1 MTRDETIKVL
11 AILKAAFPN
20 SYRGMTKE
28 EANGTVAVWAAQFGN
43 IPASVVMIAVNKLI
57 STNTFPPSI
66 NEIKERIRGLYWEVW
81 EELEAHRRATIGIK
95 ISKDAEP
102 IKCGKPLDERT
113 VAQLE
118 AIMKVVA
125 PMRTQSKIEPTLGE
139 LLNSYSGYLEGGR
152 GDSTAQIE

>member
-20 SYRGMTKE
+20 SYKGMTKD

-57 STNTFPPSI
+57 STSNFPPSI
-66 NEIKERIRGLYWEVW
+66 NEVKQKIRGLYWEVW
-81 EELEAHRRATIGIK
+81 DELETHRRATIGIK
-95 ISKDAEP
+95 TSKDAEP
-102 IKCGKPLDERT
+102 IKFGKPLDERT

-118 AIMKVVA
+118 EIMRIVE
-125 PMRTQSKIEPTLGE
+125 PMRTMSKIEPTLGE
-139 LLNSYSGYLEGGR
+139 LLSSYNGYLTSDESR
-152 GDSTAQIE
+152 AQIE